1 MIYDIQPYWKLN
13 YNLNTRNRCIP
24 CLHYDPYS
32 VLWMVKI
39 QFCHFLDFFLH
50 FHKIITFSPLGPET
64 PGTPSVPGKPGKPYS
79 QKELDQ
85 IISSCWFDWTE
96 HFIHDS
102 DSLRGWENYFVSGHN
117 YNDTYRLTGCSIL
130 SWWSKCPRSKSCAC
144 SRRTRRT
151 RGARRTWQAWQ
162 SLQQQEKNHFSK
174 FTTIYGVFRFLLQS

>member
-1 MIYDIQPYWKLN
+1 MHPVSTLWPIFSSMDGKNP
-13 YNLNTRNRCIP
+13 
-24 CLHYDPYS
+24 
-32 VLWMVKI
+32 VLP
-39 QFCHFLDFFLH
+39 FFRFFLH

-79 QKELDQ
+79 QKDLDQ

-102 DSLRGWENYFVSGHN
+102 DSLRGWENYFVSGHK

-174 FTTIYGVFRFLLQS
+174 FTAIYGVFRFLLQS